1 MLFAMPEGMIH
12 GISAYF
18 LAPETFKPKMHFK
31 CKDALVP
38 VKANLPY
45 FAGFPASFGG
55 SDERVAW

>member
-12 GISAYF
+12 GISAYL
-18 LAPETFKPKMHFK
+18 LAPETLKPKMHIM